1 MQHETPRKLN
11 RRPLTSAAHIKDIHC
26 REGVI
31 IDPIFEKKYI
41 HFLRGKKQALLTR
54 LPLAS
59 ILNGFYRRNDG
70 NSELIQDPI
79 NRGMVENIKAEIR
92 SGRRPALYICKNLF
106 TKEEF
111 LYSAPDDNH
120 VYIAY
125 EELKIHSVPV
135 VLLEASDKL
144 PESAFQVRYQL
155 YHEENLGAFIC
166 AVSPHPERDD
176 FHSILGEKISSTND
190 AALAKIQSTIED
202 LIEDIKGFHGNYST
216 GIHYHQTLFSVLY
229 RLNENIQAMR
239 LLIENNYYYQAVALL
254 RSIYEMS
261 LDFYVDWLA
270 PEEVGFWLQ
279 THSRVNRKGFEYA
292 MELASPSGNPKKKKL
307 WMENM
312 RYCYDFLG
320 NVSNKANLSPLGRN
334 FYDEVYT
341 FTSEVI
347 HQDFNMTEHYALFME
362 NPEHRSFD
370 ANAIKTLVRFV
381 DMIAGKVCWRVAT
394 DIGVPEAPLHQ

>member
-1 MQHETPRKLN
+1 MQHDTPRKLN
-11 RRPLTSAAHIKDIHC
+11 RRPLTSIVNINDIHC
-26 REGVI
+26 REGVV

-41 HFLRGKKQALLTR
+41 NFLKGKKQALLTR

-59 ILNGFYRRNDG
+59 ILNGFYLRNNGDCK
-70 NSELIQDPI
+70 LIQDPI
-79 NRGMVENIKAEIR
+79 NRDMVDDIKAEIR
-92 SGRRPALYICKNLF
+92 SGRRPALYICKNVF

-111 LYSAPDDNH
+111 PYSAPDDNH

-125 EELKIHSVPV
+125 QELEIHSIPV

-144 PESAFQVRYQL
+144 PESAFQVRHQL

-166 AVSPHPERDD
+166 AVSPHPERDN
-176 FHSILGEKISSTND
+176 FHSILGKQISSTND
-190 AALAKIQSTIED
+190 AALATIQSTIGE
-202 LIEDIKGFHGNYST
+202 LIQNLKSFHGNFST
-216 GIHYHQTLFSVLY
+216 GIHYHQTLFSILY
-229 RLNENIQAMR
+229 RLNENIQAIR
-239 LLIENNYYYQAVALL
+239 LLIENNFYYQAVALL

-279 THSRVNRKGFEYA
+279 THSRVNRKGFECA
-292 MELASPSGNPKKKKL
+292 MELASPSDNLKKKKI

-312 RYCYDFLG
+312 RYCYDFLD
-320 NVSNKANLSPLGRN
+320 NVSNKANLSPLGRK

-370 ANAIKTLVRFV
+370 ANAITTLVRFV

-394 DIGVPEAPLHQ
+394 DIGVPEEPLSE

>member
-1 MQHETPRKLN
+1 MRHETPSKLN
-11 RRPLTSAAHIKDIHC
+11 RRPLTSSVQIKDIHC
-26 REGVI
+26 REDVE
-31 IDPIFEKKYI
+31 IDTIFEKKYI

-59 ILNGFYRRNDG
+59 ILNGFYRQNNG
-70 NSELIQDPI
+70 SLELIEDPV
-79 NRGMVENIKAEIR
+79 NRDMVDYMKAEIR
-92 SGRRPALYICKNLF
+92 SGRRPALYICKNIF

-111 LYSAPDDNH
+111 PYSAPDDHH

-125 EELKIHSVPV
+125 KELEIHSVPV

-144 PESAFQVRYQL
+144 PESAFQVRHQL
-155 YHEENLGAFIC
+155 YHEQNLGAFIC
-166 AVSPHPERDD
+166 AASPHPQRND
-176 FHSILGEKISSTND
+176 FHSILGENICSTND
-190 AALAKIQSTIED
+190 AALAKIQLSIEKLISD
-202 LIEDIKGFHGNYST
+202 LKGFHGNYST

-229 RLNENIQAMR
+229 RLNENIQAIR
-239 LLIENNYYYQAVALL
+239 LLIENDYYYQAVALL
-254 RSIYEMS
+254 RSIYEIS

-279 THSRVNRKGFEYA
+279 THSRVNRKGFESA
-292 MELASPSGNPKKKKL
+292 IELASPSENPKKSKM
-307 WMENM
+307 WIESM

-320 NVSNKANLSPLGRN
+320 NVSNKASMSPLGRN

-347 HQDFNMTEHYALFME
+347 HQDFNMTENYAVFME

-370 ANAIKTLVRFV
+370 AKAIKTLVRFV

-394 DIGVPEAPLHQ
+394 DIGIPEVTLP